1 MTTAGRPFPLGAHVE
16 GDGVRFAVASSCAE
30 AVEVCLVDGDG
41 AGRLTER
48 RVELTERTFGVWHG
62 VVPGIGAGQRYGFR
76 VHGPYEPY
84 RGLRCNPAK
93 LLVDPYAR
101 RIAGTV
107 TDLDATVG
115 YQDHPFTGLPSTVD
129 SLGAVPLSV
138 VTGAQPAPR
147 PGPDVPWP
155 DTVLYELHVRG
166 FTRCHP
172 EVPPEH
178 RGTYLGLAHPAVV
191 EHLVRLGVTA
201 VELLPVHAIG
211 DEPGLLRRGRR
222 NYWGYS
228 TLGFLAPHPEY
239 AAVPGD
245 EVAEFRTMVDA
256 LHAAGIEVV
265 LDVVYNHT
273 CEGGVW
279 GPTLSFRGFD
289 APAYYVHRV
298 DGSLVDITGCGN
310 TLDSGSPTVVR
321 LVLDSLRYWATE
333 MGVDGF
339 RFDLAS
345 ALGRPRAGAFDP
357 NAPLL
362 MAIACDDVLSRRK
375 LIAEPWDATGD
386 GYRLGGYGVQWAEWN
401 GRYRDTVR
409 DFWRGAT
416 GVRDLA
422 YRLAG
427 SSDLYADDGRRPWQ
441 SVNFVTAH
449 DGFTLRDLVSYDR
462 KHNEA
467 NGEGNRDGTDDN
479 RSYNHGVEGDT
490 ADPAIVALRRRQAR
504 NLLATLLLSTGTP
517 MLTAGDELWRTQRG
531 NNNPYCLDDETS
543 WVTWPGSP
551 GSPGSSGS
559 GAGGE
564 PLVAFVRRLLAL
576 RHGVP
581 ALRQAEFF
589 DGRDTPDGTPDLAW
603 LRADG
608 QEMTEADWFDDDR
621 RTIGMWIDGSHVRSA
636 GGAEPV
642 AEEPLAGSSGGTR
655 SWLLVLHAGAA
666 PATVTLPGP
675 EYGVC
680 YEVVVDTSSDDGAP
694 AEPATYQPGSTV
706 SLPARSMLLLRA
718 PAPSTT
724 SGWVSS

>member
-1 MTTAGRPFPLGAHVE
+1 MIRGVRSADRPFPLGAHA
-16 GDGVRFAVASSCAE
+16 GADGVRFAVVSSCAE
-30 AVEVCLVDGDG
+30 AVEVCLIDGGGGPSDG
-41 AGRLTER
+41 PRHSPRERPRHSPSRADGWSER
-48 RVELTERTFGVWHG
+48 RVELVERTFGVWHG
-62 VVPGIGAGQRYGFR
+62 VVPGVNPGQRYGFR
-76 VHGPYEPY
+76 VHGPYEPS

-101 RIAGTV
+101 RITGRV
-107 TDLDATVG
+107 RDLDTALG
-115 YQDHPFTGLPSTVD
+115 YQGDPFTGLPCTVD

-138 VTGAQPAPR
+138 VSAAP
-147 PGPDVPWP
+147 PTSAGTPPKPDVPWS

-166 FTRCHP
+166 FTRRHP

-191 EHLVRLGVTA
+191 EHLARLGVTA

-211 DEPGLLRRGRR
+211 DEPALLRSGRR

-228 TLGFLAPHPEY
+228 TLGFLAPHAGY
-239 AAVPGD
+239 AAVPGE

-273 CEGGVW
+273 CEGEVT
-279 GPTLSFRGFD
+279 GPTLSYRGLD

-298 DGSLVDITGCGN
+298 DGSMVDITGCGN
-310 TLDSGSPTVVR
+310 TLDPGSPTVVR
-321 LVLDSLRYWATE
+321 LVLDSLRYWAGE
-333 MGVDGF
+333 LGVDGF

-345 ALGRPRAGAFDP
+345 VLGRPHAGAFDP
-357 NAPLL
+357 NAMLL
-362 MAIACDDVLSRRK
+362 TAIASDPVLTQCK

-386 GYRLGGYGVQWAEWN
+386 GYRVGGFGVQWAEWN
-401 GRYRDTVR
+401 GRFRDTAR

-427 SSDLYADDGRRPWQ
+427 SSDLYADGGRRPWQ

-449 DGFTLRDLVSYDR
+449 DGFTLRDLVSYNR

-467 NGEGNRDGTDDN
+467 NGEHGTDGTNDN
-479 RSYNHGVEGDT
+479 RSWNHGVEGD
-490 ADPAIVALRRRQAR
+490 PAPPDVVALRRRQVR

-517 MLTAGDELWRTQRG
+517 MLTAGDELWRTQYG
-531 NNNPYCLDDETS
+531 NNNPYCLDDDTA
-543 WVTWPGSP
+543 WLQWPN
-551 GSPGSSGS
+551 
-559 GAGGE
+559 AEHAEHAE
-564 PLVAFVRRLLAL
+564 PLAAFVRRLLAL
-576 RHGVP
+576 RHAVP

-608 QEMTEADWFDDDR
+608 QEMTEADWFDDER
-621 RTIGMWIDGSHVRSA
+621 RTLGMWIDGSHVRSDSGDEPA
-636 GGAEPV
+636 GD
-642 AEEPLAGSSGGTR
+642 

-666 PATVTLPGP
+666 PTIVKLPGP
-675 EYGVC
+675 EYGKS
-680 YEVVVDTSSDDGAP
+680 YQPVVDTVADDG
-694 AEPATYQPGSTV
+694 EPADTALYEAGSVV
-706 SLPARSMLLLRA
+706 SLQGRSVLLFRV
-718 PAPSTT
+718 PS
-724 SGWVSS
+724 

>member
-1 MTTAGRPFPLGAHVE
+1 MIPGVRTADRPFPLGAHAIE
-16 GDGVRFAVASSCAE
+16 DGVRFAVASSCAD
-30 AVEVCLVDGDG
+30 AVEVCLVDGG
-41 AGRLTER
+41 HTGGHSGGHTGGHTGGGWSER

-62 VVPGIGAGQRYGFR
+62 VVPGIGPGQRYGFR
-76 VHGPYEPY
+76 VHGPYEPL

-101 RIAGTV
+101 QIAGRV
-107 TDLDATVG
+107 TNLDAALG
-115 YQDHPFTGLPSTVD
+115 YQGNPYTGLPSTVD

-138 VTGAQPAPR
+138 VPAGPLEQPGHPR
-147 PGPDVPWP
+147 PPDAWAGGAPQRPDVPWS

-178 RGTYLGLAHPAVV
+178 RGTYLGLAHPAVI
-191 EHLVRLGVTA
+191 EHLVRLGVTT

-211 DEPGLLRRGRR
+211 DEPVLLHRGRR

-228 TLGFLAPHPEY
+228 TLGFLAPHAGY
-239 AAVPGD
+239 AAVPGN
-245 EVAEFRTMVDA
+245 EITEFRTMVDA

-273 CEGGVW
+273 CEGSVY
-279 GPTLSFRGFD
+279 GPTLSWRGLD
-289 APAYYVHRV
+289 APKYYVHRV

-310 TLDSGSPTVVR
+310 TLDAGSPVVVR
-321 LVLDSLRYWATE
+321 LVLDSLRHWAGE
-333 MGVDGF
+333 LGVDGF

-345 ALGRPRAGAFDP
+345 VLGRPHAGSFDP
-357 NAPLL
+357 DSTLL
-362 MAIACDDVLSRRK
+362 TAITCDPVLAQCK

-401 GRYRDTVR
+401 GRFRDTVR

-441 SVNFVTAH
+441 SINFITAH
-449 DGFTLRDLVSYDR
+449 DGFTLRDLVSYNR
-462 KHNEA
+462 KHNGA
-467 NGEGNRDGTDDN
+467 NGEQGADGTNDN
-479 RSYNHGVEGDT
+479 RSWNHGVEGD
-490 ADPAIVALRRRQAR
+490 PAPDDVVALRRRQAR
-504 NLLATLLLSTGTP
+504 NLLATLLLSSGTP
-517 MLTAGDELWRTQRG
+517 MLTAGDELWRTQHG
-531 NNNPYCLDDETS
+531 NNNPYCLDDDTS
-543 WVTWPGSP
+543 WVHWNAE
-551 GSPGSSGS
+551 
-559 GAGGE
+559 GAARLTE
-564 PLVAFVRRLLAL
+564 FVRRVLAL

-589 DGRDTPDGTPDLAW
+589 DGRETPDGMPDLAW

-608 QEMTEADWFDDDR
+608 QELTEADWFDDER
-621 RTIGMWIDGSHVRSA
+621 RTLSMWIDGSHVRSEGGDEPA
-636 GGAEPV
+636 GD
-642 AEEPLAGSSGGTR
+642 

-666 PATVTLPGP
+666 PTTVTLPGR
-675 EYGVC
+675 EYGA
-680 YEVVVDTSSDDGAP
+680 S
-694 AEPATYQPGSTV
+694 YQPVLDTATEDGVPPDTARYPSGSIIT
-706 SLPARSMLLLRA
+706 LPARCVLLMR
-718 PAPSTT
+718 
-724 SGWVSS
+724 VSA